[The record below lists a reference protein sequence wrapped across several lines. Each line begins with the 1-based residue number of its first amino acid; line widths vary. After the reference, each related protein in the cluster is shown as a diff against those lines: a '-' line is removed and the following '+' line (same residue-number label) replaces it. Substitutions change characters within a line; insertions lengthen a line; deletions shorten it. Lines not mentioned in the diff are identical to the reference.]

1 MTKRVVIE
9 PYNTFGISTFVIHG
23 KTVYI
28 GHFGGMF
35 NDKGDKLKNIEE
47 QTRQTFRNLEIA
59 LEKINLGL
67 HDLLKVKVILR
78 CISDFQGMHDAW
90 KEVFPGNHPVR
101 TTITSDFVDAD
112 CLIQIDG
119 IAGLPNE

>member
-9 PYNTFGISTFVIHG
+9 PYDTFGISTFVIHG

-28 GHFGGMF
+28 GHFGGIV
-35 NDKGDKLKNIEE
+35 NDRGDKLNNIEE

-67 HDLLKVKVILR
+67 HDLLKVTVILR
-78 CISDFQGMHDAW
+78 CNSDFQGMHNAW
-90 KEVFPGNHPVR
+90 KEIFPDNLPVR